1 MTQPPQG
8 PQPRA
13 GFVRV
18 MKAVLWGLLG
28 VRKGEGSRDDAAR
41 LNPVHLIVAGVL
53 AAAVFVLGLLLIV
66 RWAVSSLS

>member
-1 MTQPPQG
+1 
-8 PQPRA
+8 
-13 GFVRV
+13 